1 MYPYVLDS
9 TGKSIQWIA
18 THFKSSTVE
27 MTSQGDERFA
37 NVLDLAIR
45 YCSRWTLTLHFH
57 STISMFICYRFGK
70 ILIVQDVDVI
80 DPILFPILR
89 DDYVVQ
95 GILIDNCND
104 FLLIH

>member
-1 MYPYVLDS
+1 MYPHILDT
-9 TGKSIQWIA
+9 TGKSIEWIA

-45 YCSRWTLTLHFH
+45 FFFTLNFH
-57 STISMFICYRFGK
+57 ISNYFLKEFFSLNEMYRFGK
-70 ILIVQDVDVI
+70 ILIVQDVDAI

-89 DDYVVQ
+89 NDYIVQ
-95 GILIDNCND
+95 G
-104 FLLIH
+104 